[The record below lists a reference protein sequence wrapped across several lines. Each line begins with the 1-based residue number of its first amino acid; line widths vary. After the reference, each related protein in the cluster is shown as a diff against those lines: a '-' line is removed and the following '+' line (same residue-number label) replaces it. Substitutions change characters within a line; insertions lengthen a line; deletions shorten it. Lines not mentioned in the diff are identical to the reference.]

1 MKVKC
6 IRNSPSGVVDL
17 GNGVTVDKIYQVL
30 DSGHI
35 GGTPVYYL
43 VKDNKHKDWVSQS
56 YFITLEEQRHNKLNE
71 LGI

>member
-6 IRNSPSGVVDL
+6 IRNSPSVYG
-17 GNGVTVDKIYQVL
+17 GVTVDKTYQVL
-30 DSGHI
+30 DTGHI

-43 VKDNKHKDWVSQS
+43 IKDNKHRDWISQS

>member
-6 IRNSPSGVVDL
+6 IRNSPSVMSDC
-17 GNGVTVDKIYQVL
+17 GVTLDKIYQVL
-30 DSGHI
+30 HAGHI
-35 GGTPVYYL
+35 GDTPVYYL
-43 VKDNKHKDWVSQS
+43 IKDNKHRDWISQS

>member
-6 IRNSPSGVVDL
+6 IRNSPSGVTL
-17 GNGVTVDKIYQVL
+17 DKIYQVL

-35 GGTPVYYL
+35 GGIPVYYL
-43 VKDNKHKDWVSQS
+43 MKDNAFKDWISQS
-56 YFITLEEQRHNKLNE
+56 YFITIQEQRHNKLNE

>member
-6 IRNSPSGVVDL
+6 IRQYTAVYG
-17 GNGVTVDKIYQVL
+17 GGVTLDKIYQVL
-30 DSGHI
+30 EDGNM

-43 VKDNKHKDWVSQS
+43 MKDNKHKDWVSQS

-71 LGI
+71 LEI

>member
-6 IRNSPSGVVDL
+6 IRQYTAVYG
-17 GNGVTVDKIYQVL
+17 GGVTVDKIYQVL
-30 DSGHI
+30 YTGHSL

-43 VKDNKHKDWVSQS
+43 MKDNKHTDWVSQS
-56 YFITLEEQRHNKLNE
+56 YFITIEEQRHNKLNE